1 MADAEDY
8 AGKGLDILGGL
19 GGAIVGV
26 VGGGSEG
33 AKGVQVGVGAIK
45 DLVGM
50 ATGSS
55 ERKRAEASGRD
66 SERERADREQAKR
79 ELDLRE
85 REIALREREQKTRDR
100 VRDFDAPMYTAR
112 RRPSETRGWQPSELR
127 EGDRIVDVIDT
138 AEKPSPPLTNDAR
151 DSVLL
156 RRGDSRDVLLVDA
169 GPLIDGAHAPTSAA
183 ASAPA
188 SSPPTLHS
196 APPTDARFE
205 PAGYAPTLHNADA
218 ALAARIGIDTE
229 RLSKEGHS

>member
-45 DLVGM
+45 DIVGM

-85 REIALREREQKTRDR
+85 REIALREREQKDRGR
-100 VRDFDAPMYTAR
+100 VREFDAPMYTAR

-138 AEKPSPPLTNDAR
+138 DQKPSPPMTNDAR

-183 ASAPA
+183 AAA
-188 SSPPTLHS
+188 TPTLHS

-229 RLSKEGHS
+229 RLSKEGQS